1 MAFNSIRGLQINVN
15 HCEVAHTGVFQVAW
29 DLKLDF
35 IAIQDPYLVKG
46 EPPRTNFGCKV
57 FMSQSRK
64 AILYILNKN
73 FNVFFKF
80 NTTSTVVVELHFNNF
95 LLNIFNCY
103 FPPNDHIEDL
113 LNEWGGFN
121 FLNSVNLFI
130 GDFNCRSS
138 SWGYDSDNYRGRK
151 FMEFIASSNL
161 HVCNISEYGPT
172 FQSTINVGFPDLTL
186 ISSSIANYVK
196 NWGVLDT
203 ETHSDHKFIYFNI
216 EIDNIPETDFYFKSK
231 YGQNKFMKYIKR
243 HLGPLREKLK
253 LANNTVH
260 VNDLF
265 NELTSMVQKGAFK
278 TLKKKPKKLAK
289 KFSFWNEDLRLTRN
303 KVNKLFKIY
312 RKHKA
317 ENSNVDLIQSS
328 GNTYRRERAVFKKL
342 LLKTKRK
349 AWEDF
354 CVNYNDRYG
363 SLFKLVFNKSTGENS
378 IGVSPNNDPNNSIV
392 DRITH
397 IMDFFFPGK
406 SPDDNFVFNP
416 IVGPISSL
424 TIEDLEITFD
434 FEVYT
439 DGSRIEDETGFAVCI
454 FQENNN
460 IENHLYKLKSHNSV
474 FQAELAAIHCAANRA
489 ASKNVSI
496 NIHTDSLSSIAA
508 IKIASARSSFVNNI
522 KQDLV
527 KIKHLVGLCW
537 VKAHVGIQGNELADQ
552 QAKLATTTGVDTII
566 PAPRSYVKRLLNKL
580 MIKEWNDYW
589 MQYNSTSG
597 ARVREYLEHTPLCAS
612 VGRWAMQIII
622 PLAAR
627 SLKNFHLVKLA
638 DAHKRAW
645 FQNLINNS
653 QTLNKLK
660 EAFRISDSLTE
671 AV

>member
-15 HCEVAHTGVFQVAW
+15 HCEAAHTGVFQVAW

-46 EPPRTNFGCKV
+46 EPPSANFGCKV

-80 NTTSTVVVELHFNNF
+80 NTTNTVVVELHFNNF

-103 FPPNDHIEDL
+103 FPPNDDIEDL

-121 FLNSVNLFI
+121 FLNSFNLLI

-203 ETHSDHKFIYFNI
+203 ETHSYHKYIYFNI

-231 YGQNKFMKYIKR
+231 YSQNKFMKYIKR

-260 VNDLF
+260 LNDLF
-265 NELTSMVQKGAFK
+265 NELTSVVQKGAFK

-328 GNTYRRERAVFKKL
+328 GNAYRRERAVFKKL

-363 SLFKLVFNKSTGENS
+363 SLSKLVFNKSTGENS
-378 IGVSPNNDPNNSIV
+378 IGVSPNNDPNNPIV

-424 TIEDLEITFD
+424 TIEDLEITFGNLKGGKAPGLD
-434 FEVYT
+434 RIDYRMWRAVFIT
-439 DGSRIEDETGFAVCI
+439 DKI
-454 FQENNN
+454 FMLDLFNRCFILNYFPRCLRN
-460 IENHLYKLKSHNSV
+460 ARVFFLLKDG
-474 FQAELAAIHCAANRA
+474 
-489 ASKNVSI
+489 K
-496 NIHTDSLSSIAA
+496 DP
-508 IKIASARSSFVNNI
+508 
-522 KQDLV
+522 
-527 KIKHLVGLCW
+527 GLCNSYRPVCLLPTLGKIVERLFLIKLNGW
-537 VKAHVGIQGNELADQ
+537 LDQHNIIHDNQYGFREGRSCDLA
-552 QAKLATTTGVDTII
+552 I
-566 PAPRSYVKRLLNKL
+566 
-580 MIKEWNDYW
+580 
-589 MQYNSTSG
+589 
-597 ARVREYLEHTPLCAS
+597 HTPL
-612 VGRWAMQIII
+612 VETMKFKMNTDH
-622 PLAAR
+622 LALV
-627 SLKNFHLVKLA
+627 SLDIKLA
-638 DAHKRAW
+638 FDNMNWSVLFKIFNDIGLPSFYRN
-645 FQNLINNS
+645 FIFYYLCDRTVLYINDVCE
-653 QTLNKLK
+653 TTRHL
-660 EAFRISDSLTE
+660 
-671 AV
+671 